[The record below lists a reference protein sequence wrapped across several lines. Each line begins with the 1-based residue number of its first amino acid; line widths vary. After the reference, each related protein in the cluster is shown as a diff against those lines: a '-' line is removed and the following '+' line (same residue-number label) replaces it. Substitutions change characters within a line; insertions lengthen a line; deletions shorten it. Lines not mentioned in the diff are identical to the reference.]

1 MTWILTNNKT
11 DQFYYFDSED
21 EARDYID
28 SEISYSDS
36 INWTLTDPDGQDWVV

>member
-1 MTWILTNNKT
+1 MTWILTNKT
-11 DQFYYFDSED
+11 AELWYYFDSEE
-21 EARDYID
+21 EARDYVE